1 MLGNQLTF
9 LPWPSLTI
17 VFWGL
22 LTIMHNKHVFW
33 PNNKLHLTH
42 PRIGIQSKTWD
53 ETSWEWRFNHTQR
66 LIGSWVVFNWGSHIY
81 IYIYM
86 DNHWVCLRSEGNPG
100 FYQLQHVSSVT
111 CPTGFIVGCTCH
123 LDHSYYEPPTAIYRG
138 PRADRLVPFFG
149 GTMLLQHLATRGN
162 MKYGLTSLH
171 DTSGYQ
177 QQHGIKRFWPLTWK
191 PNVVCLWVM
200 FSILYTNNHYISH

>member
-1 MLGNQLTF
+1 MSGESCWAINLLSLTF

-17 VFWGL
+17 VFWGW

-53 ETSWEWRFNHTQR
+53 ETSWEWRFFHHTQR
-66 LIGSWVVFNWGSHIY
+66 LIGSWAVFNWGSHIY
-81 IYIYM
+81 IHM

-111 CPTGFIVGCTCH
+111 CPTGFIVGCTSH
-123 LDHSYYEPPTAIYRG
+123 LVQKSRPLALSIQKSG
-138 PRADRLVPFFG
+138 PRLWTTYCHRIHDPRASLVPFFWG
-149 GTMLLQHLATRGN
+149 DHAVA
-162 MKYGLTSLH
+162 
-171 DTSGYQ
+171 SGYQ
-177 QQHGIKRFWPLTWK
+177 GKYKI
-191 PNVVCLWVM
+191 WVD
-200 FSILYTNNHYISH
+200 IPAWY

>member
-1 MLGNQLTF
+1 MYFGQTTNCIWPIQELGFNPRLGMKH
-9 LPWPSLTI
+9 PENEDLTI
-17 VFWGL
+17 LNGWLGAGWC
-22 LTIMHNKHVFW
+22 LTEG
-33 PNNKLHLTH
+33 P
-42 PRIGIQSKTWD
+42 
-53 ETSWEWRFNHTQR
+53 
-66 LIGSWVVFNWGSHIY
+66 IY